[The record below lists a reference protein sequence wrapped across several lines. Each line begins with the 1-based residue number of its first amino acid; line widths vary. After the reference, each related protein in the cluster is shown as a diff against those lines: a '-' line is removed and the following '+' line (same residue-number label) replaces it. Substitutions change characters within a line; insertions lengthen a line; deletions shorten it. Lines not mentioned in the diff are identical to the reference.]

1 MLSCDFHTGV
11 SHGALLVD
19 SGVPNGRRQPPG
31 WNMRLMV
38 LIHQD
43 PCVC

>member
-19 SGVPNGRRQPPG
+19 SGVPNGRRQPP
-31 WNMRLMV
+31 R
-38 LIHQD
+38 
-43 PCVC
+43 

>member
-19 SGVPNGRRQPPG
+19 SGVPSGRRQPP
-31 WNMRLMV
+31 R
-38 LIHQD
+38 
-43 PCVC
+43 